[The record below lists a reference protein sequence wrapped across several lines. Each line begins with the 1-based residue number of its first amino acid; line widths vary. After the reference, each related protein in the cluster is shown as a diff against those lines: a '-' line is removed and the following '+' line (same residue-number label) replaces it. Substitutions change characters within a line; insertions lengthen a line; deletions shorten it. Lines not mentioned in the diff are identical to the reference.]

1 MSRNKRSPILE
12 AIYETACDLH
22 SCGAFTDEQ
31 MQKYEELAPQPKP
44 VKIDYDVF
52 DYLNKKCDSN
62 SEKLRVLIS
71 DSLRKEFQI
80 PRAVS

>member
-1 MSRNKRSPILE
+1 MSKNKRSPILE

-31 MQKYEELAPQPKP
+31 MKKYEELAPKPKPKPKP
-44 VKIDYDVF
+44 VKIDYNVF

-62 SEKLRVLIS
+62 SEKLRVLN
-71 DSLRKEFQI
+71 
-80 PRAVS
+80 